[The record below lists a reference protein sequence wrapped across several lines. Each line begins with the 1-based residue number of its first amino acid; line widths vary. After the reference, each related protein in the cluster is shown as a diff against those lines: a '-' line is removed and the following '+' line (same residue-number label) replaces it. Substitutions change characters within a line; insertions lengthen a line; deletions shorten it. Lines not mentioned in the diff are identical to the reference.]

1 MDQLNRYIE
10 HTDAYLRLSGE
21 RRTAE
26 ASAFLDDHV
35 ELVFPGGVTHSR
47 LEEVFESAARL
58 YRSIAKRYGTWDVA
72 PNPNGTVVVVSA
84 GTLEG
89 ENLHGARF
97 EGVRYVDRIT
107 WRGDRIVRQE
117 VWNDLA
123 VSGVLEAR
131 VRQRA

>member
-1 MDQLNRYIE
+1 MDDLNRYIE
-10 HTDAYLRLSGE
+10 RTEAYLRLSGE

-35 ELVFPGGVTHSR
+35 ELVFPGGVTYSR
-47 LEEVFESAARL
+47 LEKVFESAASL
-58 YRSIAKRYGTWDVA
+58 YRSIAKRHEAWDVA
-72 PNPNGTVVVVSA
+72 PKPDGTVVVISA

-89 ENLHGARF
+89 ENLHGVRF
-97 EGVRYVDRIT
+97 EAVRYVDRIT

-123 VSGVLEAR
+123 VSGVLD
-131 VRQRA
+131 VD